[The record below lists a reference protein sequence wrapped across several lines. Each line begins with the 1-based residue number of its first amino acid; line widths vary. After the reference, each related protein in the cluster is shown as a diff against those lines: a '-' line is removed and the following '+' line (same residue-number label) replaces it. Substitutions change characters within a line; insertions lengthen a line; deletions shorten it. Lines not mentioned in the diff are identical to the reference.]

1 MCLVRQY
8 NKRVSDASDF
18 FQENIWLRMFLLLLS
33 ETQSF
38 NLITSQ
44 CLVQFLVLESKSQP
58 QKDGKHLTSPANSF
72 FCTRKS
78 IFFFNLFFFRPWFL
92 YGPLA
97 CPFPAPTLTALI
109 EKECVCKSK
118 RGGGHDNLLCS
129 SRVTKLT
136 IQLKNPSYA
145 PDGTILEPC
154 IQEWRVLFR
163 LFNSAAALGGTFHWL
178 NWLPIDDLIDFNL
191 TFIKR
196 ESSLAFIHFH
206 LRLLHFFLRMS
217 ELPKP

>member
-1 MCLVRQY
+1 MCLVQQY

-44 CLVQFLVLESKSQP
+44 CLVQFLVLQSKSQP

-78 IFFFNLFFFRPWFL
+78 IFFFFNLFFFRPWFL

-136 IQLKNPSYA
+136 FQLKNPSYS

-154 IQEWRVLFR
+154 IQACRVLYR
-163 LFNSAAALGGTFHWL
+163 LFNRAAALGGAFH
-178 NWLPIDDLIDFNL
+178 
-191 TFIKR
+191 
-196 ESSLAFIHFH
+196 
-206 LRLLHFFLRMS
+206 
-217 ELPKP
+217 